1 MSSRNHQDHYEAMI
15 DVEEALSK
23 ILSVF
28 KPLPA
33 LETSILEANGMVLAE
48 NIMSEINIPPL
59 DNSAM
64 DGYAIKYENVENASA
79 KNPKI
84 LRVIATT
91 AAGDLPYSTLSNN
104 ESVRIMTGAPIPGG
118 ANAVVPFEETSDNFN
133 DASSTSKSEVQIHN
147 SSFVGQNIR
156 QAGQDVKNGETVLK
170 SGTVLHP
177 SHIALI
183 ASVGKSTVK
192 VYRKPQ
198 VAIVAT
204 GNEIT
209 KPGNKLENG
218 RIYDSNSYGI
228 GSAVI
233 EAGGNPLIT
242 GIARD
247 DFESIEKQLNQC
259 KGADLVITSAGV
271 SKGDFDIVK
280 NVLSKNGK
288 MEFHSVRMK
297 PGKPLAFGV
306 LRQGDNL
313 IPLVGLPGNPVSALV
328 AFEQFCR
335 PAIRLMLGHE
345 FVPRVTIKAILD
357 DEIDN
362 PDGRRVYAR
371 VLVYKKHDVY
381 HASLSGIQSSNILS
395 TMGKA
400 NGLAICPENK
410 ARIKSGQEVTVIM
423 LYWPSEVF

>member
-1 MSSRNHQDHYEAMI
+1 MI

-133 DASSTSKSEVQIHN
+133 DASSTNKSEVRIHN

>member
-1 MSSRNHQDHYEAMI
+1 MI
-15 DVEEALSK
+15 DVEDALSK

-28 KPLPA
+28 KPLQV
-33 LETSILEANGMVLAE
+33 LETSILETNGMVLAE
-48 NIMSEINIPPL
+48 NIVSEINIPSL

-64 DGYAIKYENVENASA
+64 DGYAVKYENVENAST
-79 KNPKI
+79 KNPKT
-84 LRVIATT
+84 LKVVATT
-91 AAGDLPYSTLSNN
+91 AAGELPYSTLSNN
-104 ESVRIMTGAPIPGG
+104 ESVRIMTGAPIPEG

-147 SSFVGQNIR
+147 SSFIGQNVR
-156 QAGQDVKNGETVLK
+156 KAGQDIKNGETVLEA
-170 SGTVLHP
+170 GTVLHP
-177 SHIALI
+177 SHVALI
-183 ASVGKSTVK
+183 ASAGKATVK

-209 KPGNKLENG
+209 KPGHKLKQG
-218 RIYDSNSYGI
+218 QIYDSNSYGI
-228 GSAVI
+228 ASAVI
-233 EAGGNPLIT
+233 EAGGNPLII

-247 DFESIEKQLNQC
+247 DFESIEKQLNRC

-306 LRQGDNL
+306 LRQTNGL
-313 IPLVGLPGNPVSALV
+313 VPLVGLPGNPVSALV

-345 FVPRVTIKAILD
+345 FVPRATIKAVLD
-357 DEIDN
+357 GEIDN

-371 VLVYKKHDVY
+371 ALVYKKHDVY
-381 HASLSGIQSSNILS
+381 HVSLSGIQSSTILS
-395 TMGKA
+395 AMSKA
-400 NGLAICPENK
+400 NGLAICPENR
-410 ARIKSGQEVTVIM
+410 ACIKSGEKVTVMM

>member
-1 MSSRNHQDHYEAMI
+1 MI
-15 DVEEALSK
+15 DVEDALSK

-28 KPLPA
+28 KPLQV
-33 LETSILEANGMVLAE
+33 LETSILETNGMVLAE
-48 NIMSEINIPPL
+48 NIVSEINIPSL

-64 DGYAIKYENVENASA
+64 DGYAVKYENVENAST
-79 KNPKI
+79 KNPKT
-84 LRVIATT
+84 LKVVATT
-91 AAGDLPYSTLSNN
+91 AAGELPYSTLSNN
-104 ESVRIMTGAPIPGG
+104 ESVRIMTGAPIPEG

-147 SSFVGQNIR
+147 SSFIGQNVR
-156 QAGQDVKNGETVLK
+156 KAGQDVKNGETVLEA
-170 SGTVLHP
+170 GTVLHP
-177 SHIALI
+177 SHVALI
-183 ASVGKSTVK
+183 ASAGKATVK

-209 KPGNKLENG
+209 KPGHKLKQG
-218 RIYDSNSYGI
+218 QIYDSNSYGI
-228 GSAVI
+228 ASAVI
-233 EAGGNPLIT
+233 EAGGNPLII

-247 DFESIEKQLNQC
+247 DFESIEKQLNRC

-306 LRQGDNL
+306 LRQTNGL
-313 IPLVGLPGNPVSALV
+313 VPLVGLPGNPVSALV

-345 FVPRVTIKAILD
+345 FVPRATIKAVLD
-357 DEIDN
+357 GEIDN

-371 VLVYKKHDVY
+371 ALVYKKHDVY
-381 HASLSGIQSSNILS
+381 HVSLSGIQSSTILS
-395 TMGKA
+395 AMSKA
-400 NGLAICPENK
+400 NGLAICPENR
-410 ARIKSGQEVTVIM
+410 ACIKSGEKVTVMM

>member
-1 MSSRNHQDHYEAMI
+1 MI